1 MDTNANFLIYSKCF
15 CIHNRIEISLYHNL
29 LNTGDDPM
37 IDEKSKTSRF
47 VGLFLL
53 GNFLFCFPVLTLF
66 NTKAVFLGIPIFFFF
81 MFSAWLVL
89 IGLMIICAES
99 NPKIPLDESESTEDR
114 TDS

>member
-1 MDTNANFLIYSKCF
+1 
-15 CIHNRIEISLYHNL
+15 
-29 LNTGDDPM
+29 M

-53 GNFLFCFPVLTLF
+53 GNFLFSYPVITLF
-66 NTKAVFLGIPIFFFF
+66 NIKGVFLGIPIFFFF

-99 NPKIPLDESESTEDR
+99 NPKIHLDESKSTEAGIDA
-114 TDS
+114 

>member
-1 MDTNANFLIYSKCF
+1 
-15 CIHNRIEISLYHNL
+15 
-29 LNTGDDPM
+29 M

-53 GNFLFCFPVLTLF
+53 GNFLFCYPVMTLF

-99 NPKIPLDESESTEDR
+99 NPKIHLDKSKSTKRQDR
-114 TDS
+114 FLKHD

>member
-1 MDTNANFLIYSKCF
+1 
-15 CIHNRIEISLYHNL
+15 
-29 LNTGDDPM
+29 M

-53 GNFLFCFPVLTLF
+53 GNSLFCYPVMTLF
-66 NTKAVFLGIPIFFFF
+66 NKTAVFLGIPIFFFF

-99 NPKIPLDESESTEDR
+99 DPKIHLDESESTVDR
-114 TDS
+114 IDF